1 MESLKDIFKKGTYN
15 KLKRF
20 VKDKTI
26 TNEYKSIIED
36 IYKNISI
43 NGMIGDYSAR
53 GMTVR
58 LGPMCCVHDYVINY
72 ILEKNRFNS
81 FKDFLEQNPNDVKK
95 DDCEISDLVVP
106 GMEER
111 YIAEEYAPKEN
122 PKITLPTPVTTS
134 EPFECPICM
143 SQDCHQKVT
152 CKKCGLEY
160 CYQCCCEQS
169 RRTGKCP
176 MCRELIESD

>member
-1 MESLKDIFKKGTYN
+1 MDSLKDSFKKGTYN
-15 KLKRF
+15 KLKRY
-20 VKDKTI
+20 VKDKII
-26 TNEYKSIIED
+26 TDEHKQIIED
-36 IYKNISI
+36 IYKDII
-43 NGMIGDYSAR
+43 VYDMIGDYCVR

-58 LGPMCCVHDYVINY
+58 LGPMCRVHDYIINY

-95 DDCEISDLVVP
+95 DDCGISDLVVP

-111 YIAEEYAPKEN
+111 YIDEEYAPKES
-122 PKITLPTPVTTS
+122 PKIALPKPISTT

-143 SQDCHQKVT
+143 SQECHQKVI

-169 RRTGKCP
+169 RRTGRCP